1 MTGIDPIGHMAGI
14 GRVLALR
21 SRILEQ
27 SQTLSGIAGA
37 TGVTGAAPT
46 AQPGVAAA
54 QPGFAA
60 TQPGFAATMQSA
72 IDAVN
77 GMQTQAANI
86 SASWERGE
94 TQDIASV
101 MIARQKAGVAFEA
114 TLQARNRLLSAYR
127 DIMNMPV

>member
-1 MTGIDPIGHMAGI
+1 MIGIDPIGHMAGI

-27 SQTLSGIAGA
+27 SQALSGIAGA
-37 TGVTGAAPT
+37 AGASGSAPADRAGSVQT
-46 AQPGVAAA
+46 
-54 QPGFAA
+54 GFAA
-60 TQPGFAATMQSA
+60 AMQSA

-77 GMQTQAANI
+77 GMQTEAGSI